1 MKYLVSTFVLAS
13 IIMGCSDNDDG
24 VIAPE
29 TSNLEINIAG
39 LEDLGAD
46 YVYEGWIIVN
56 GSPVT
61 TGTFSVDANNS
72 LSKTSFSIDAA
83 LLEAATAFV
92 LSIEPADDPDPAPA
106 PTKLLS
112 GAFDNTTATLSVVDQ
127 VGNFANAT
135 GTFFLRS
142 PTDESD
148 GMNNGN
154 DENGLWFGTPG
165 APPTPNLTLPTL
177 SPGWVYEGWVVVD
190 GVGPITT
197 GQFADPSAQTMDV
210 LAPFSG
216 PNAGPPIPGED
227 FFLNAPDGVEFP
239 LDIRGRTVVVS
250 VEPFPDNSPAP
261 FLLKPLVGVAG
272 QDTAPATHELAL
284 NAASLPTG
292 TITR

>member
-1 MKYLVSTFVLAS
+1 MKYVVSTFVLAL
-13 IIMGCSDNDDG
+13 IVMGCSDNDDG
-24 VIAPE
+24 ITVPQN
-29 TSNLEINIAG
+29 SNLEINITG
-39 LEDLGAD
+39 LEDLGSD
-46 YVYEGWIIVN
+46 YVYEGWILVN
-56 GSPVT
+56 GAPVT
-61 TGTFSVDANNS
+61 TGTFTVGANNVMS
-72 LSKTSFSIDAA
+72 QNSFSVNSET
-83 LLEAATAFV
+83 LEAATAFV
-92 LSIEPADDPDPAPA
+92 LSIEPTNDPDPSPA

-112 GAFDNTTATLSVVDQ
+112 GAFDSNTATVSVVDQ
-127 VGNFANAT
+127 VGDFANAS

-142 PTDESD
+142 PTDESN

-165 APPTPNLTLPTL
+165 MPPVPNLTLPAL
-177 SPGWVYEGWVVVD
+177 SSGWVYEGWVVVD

-197 GQFADPSAQTMDV
+197 GQFTDPSAQVMDD

-239 LDIRGRTVVVS
+239 LDVRGRTVVVS

-272 QDTAPATHELAL
+272 QETAPAIHDLSL
-284 NAASLPTG
+284 NSASLPTG